1 MTLETELRTRR
12 EGLEQDASSPE
23 GGSGR
28 WSPYWDRC
36 RACGTQEMPHRGR
49 GLCDVCYLRLRM
61 LRLLPPLTGYLTTA
75 KRRNTG
81 TWSRG
86 HEACCACGT
95 TERPHHARG
104 MCARCYMR
112 WLRAKREALEAK
124 SSASISTEEEQ
135 TCLSA
140 GLSEVER
147 STARKG
153 P

>member
-12 EGLEQDASSPE
+12 EGLEEEAPGPQGDP
-23 GGSGR
+23 GR

-61 LRLLPPLTGYLTTA
+61 LGLLPPLTGYA
-75 KRRNTG
+75 AARSRNKG
-81 TWSRG
+81 AWSRG
-86 HEACCACGT
+86 HEACHVCGT
-95 TERPHHARG
+95 AERPHHARG

-112 WLRAKREALEAK
+112 WLRTRQGSLEAEFP
-124 SSASISTEEEQ
+124 ASIPTEEEQ

-140 GLSEVER
+140 DPSGAEE